1 MCYSLI
7 SFAIPRCSLEC
18 GGCEGRSA
26 APLHSRSVRG
36 DKLNFQ
42 SPRPTF
48 VSTTNLQHFRGENC
62 LCISWDHA
70 AWEKRKLLYEREHR
84 AQTCTDLGQLVIGQ

>member
-1 MCYSLI
+1 MAKVSCDELRIVNVSLDTQAVDQAVHQI
-7 SFAIPRCSLEC
+7 E
-18 GGCEGRSA
+18 E
-26 APLHSRSVRG
+26 
-36 DKLNFQ
+36 
-42 SPRPTF
+42 
-48 VSTTNLQHFRGENC
+48 TTNRGRIVERAVIPSGGENC